1 MLIMNKYGVVFAAF
15 IIGRYIGRKDDEGRG
30 KPSVLDFAAAMTP
43 EPDPDAEIPYKLPS
57 LLRWPK
63 WLRPPH
69 PPAASSQ
76 NPAGASSQNPTGASS
91 QNPTGVRSGSEGSV
105 LA

>member
-1 MLIMNKYGVVFAAF
+1 MVNKYALAVIAF
-15 IIGRYIGRKDDEGRG
+15 VAGRYIGRKDDEGRG

-43 EPDPDAEIPYKLPS
+43 EPDPSAEIPYKLPS

-63 WLRPPH
+63 WLRPP
-69 PPAASSQ
+69 PGDGAGSS
-76 NPAGASSQNPTGASS
+76 PITLPTKVNSAM
-91 QNPTGVRSGSEGSV
+91 SGSEESS

>member
-1 MLIMNKYGVVFAAF
+1 MNKYGLALAAF
-15 IIGRYIGRKDDEGRG
+15 IVGRYIGRKDDEGRG
-30 KPSVLDFAAAMTP
+30 RPSVLDFAAAMTP

-57 LLRWPK
+57 LLRWPE
-63 WLRPPH
+63 WLRPPKT

-76 NPAGASSQNPTGASS
+76 NHAASAASSQNPAA
-91 QNPTGVRSGSEGSV
+91 NAARSGSEGPH

>member
-15 IIGRYIGRKDDEGRG
+15 IIGRYIGRKDHEGRG

-63 WLRPPH
+63 WLRPPS
-69 PPAASSQ
+69 PPGSQ
-76 NPAGASSQNPTGASS
+76 NPAGA
-91 QNPTGVRSGSEGSV
+91 RSGSEGSV